1 MKSVTQKD
9 RIANLRTKA
18 TSRDDGTFEFVGSTP
33 GTDRAGDEINQKG
46 WDVKSYM
53 RNPVVLYGHDYG
65 ALPVGR
71 TESLSIKDGNLVF
84 RVRFASHAF
93 AQEVK
98 TLYAEGVLTAVSVG
112 FKALDT
118 ERKSDG
124 SGYRIN
130 RAELLELS
138 CVPVPCNADALLV
151 GKAAG
156 KRMVAVGEK
165 PGVADDAQLPIIE
178 AWVKEAAAEAL
189 PLEAVQG
196 GVQLSADPPA
206 WAKAL
211 AADVSRIKAAL
222 GIEDNGDEPTADAD
236 DLLDPDEVDDS
247 PDLTEALAALSP
259 ARLGD

>member
-178 AWVKEAAAEAL
+178 AWVKEAAAET
-189 PLEAVQG
+189 LEVVTSLAV
-196 GVQLSADPPA
+196 SDPVPA